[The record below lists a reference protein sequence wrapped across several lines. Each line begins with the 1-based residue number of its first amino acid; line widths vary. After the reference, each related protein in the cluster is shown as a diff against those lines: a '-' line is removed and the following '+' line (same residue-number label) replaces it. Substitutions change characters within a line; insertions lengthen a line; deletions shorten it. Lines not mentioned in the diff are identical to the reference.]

1 MNREQFQKAMA
12 FYQNSPT
19 AQYDVEACHALD
31 NFFDML
37 ECLERI
43 QKAQP
48 DADQELAEVIF
59 YAREFPTS

>member
-1 MNREQFQKAMA
+1 MNRELFQKAMA

-19 AQYDVEACHALD
+19 GQYDVEAFHALD

-43 QKAQP
+43 RAGDP
-48 DADQELAEVIF
+48 PSRSDLDEVIF